1 MFQTQLET
9 TRYQQQ
15 SSNLL
20 KNAFNKDSRQLYKSS
35 SCRSP
40 TSVSRR
46 RSDSRAE
53 LEDLVRS
60 SSLSSKKTS
69 STTTS
74 VESDMDEE
82 AGDGYGF
89 YEECDVEN
97 SSTEMMSV
105 DEQSRSYG
113 IDSSQRSSSSSRL
126 SKSTSRSS
134 SHTSLPRDASVFCL
148 IEDSKAPLV
157 CRSFDSVSVSIA
169 FGGLRIVQSSYS
181 EVAEFKVKLNVDGRE
196 YITWRRYSDF
206 QTLGQACA
214 EFSKKH
220 QARHNV
226 LGNTVAAWEEVEKH
240 RPWWVSPTSIQHL
253 LQESTLIEAFMKN
266 LLYEIPCVQMLLE
279 FVLH

>member
-9 TRYQQQ
+9 TRYQQP

-20 KNAFNKDSRQLYKSS
+20 KNAFNKDSRYLYKSN

-40 TSVSRR
+40 TSISRR
-46 RSDSRAE
+46 RSDSMAE

-60 SSLSSKKTS
+60 SSMSCKKAS

-74 VESDMDEE
+74 VESDMGDEE
-82 AGDGYGF
+82 DDYGF
-89 YEECDVEN
+89 YEECDN
-97 SSTEMMSV
+97 DNFSSPSTEMII
-105 DEQSRSYG
+105 DEPSRS
-113 IDSSQRSSSSSRL
+113 DSSTASKSPSVSRL
-126 SKSTSRSS
+126 SRNTSRSS
-134 SHTSLPRDASVFCL
+134 SHTSLPRDASVICL

-169 FGGLRIVQSSYS
+169 LGGLRIVQSSYS

-196 YITWRRYSDF
+196 YVTWRRYADF

-220 QARHNV
+220 HARHNI
-226 LGNTVAAWEEVEKH
+226 LRNTVLAWREVEKH
-240 RPWWVSPTSIQHL
+240 RPWWVSPTNIQHL
-253 LQESTLIEAFMKN
+253 LHESTLIEAFMKN

-279 FVLH
+279 FVLY